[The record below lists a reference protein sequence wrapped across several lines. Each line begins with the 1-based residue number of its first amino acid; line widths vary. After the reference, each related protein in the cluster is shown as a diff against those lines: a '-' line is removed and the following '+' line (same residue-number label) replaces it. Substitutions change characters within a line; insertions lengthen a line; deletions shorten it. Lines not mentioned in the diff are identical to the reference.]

1 MPRKIRAV
9 FFDAGNTLVYPQL
22 EQIAAGLTAK
32 GHPSTVEDFH
42 ASDRIGKARFDEWL
56 WPQLRDGK
64 VPRQVDPYYWTEY
77 LKALIARLN
86 VPESAR
92 DEVVN
97 WLVGRFKDITLWSKV
112 YDDTEPFLESLRRR
126 GYYLGVISNS
136 IGTMEQQ
143 LVRVGLAPH
152 FETILDSAI
161 VGVEKPHPEIFQ
173 IALSRA
179 GVAASEAVF
188 VGDTY
193 PTDIGGARLAGLTG
207 VLIDRVRAYPN
218 ADCPRIETLSALDAI
233 LTDLLQ

>member
-1 MPRKIRAV
+1 
-9 FFDAGNTLVYPQL
+9 
-22 EQIAAGLTAK
+22 
-32 GHPSTVEDFH
+32 
-42 ASDRIGKARFDEWL
+42 
-56 WPQLRDGK
+56 
-64 VPRQVDPYYWTEY
+64 
-77 LKALIARLN
+77 
-86 VPESAR
+86 
-92 DEVVN
+92 
-97 WLVGRFKDITLWSKV
+97 VGRFKDITLWSKV
-112 YDDTEPFLESLRRR
+112 YDDTVPLLESLRRR

-179 GVAASEAVF
+179 GVAAAEAVF

-207 VLIDRVRAYPN
+207 VLIDRVRAYPS
-218 ADCPRIETLSALDAI
+218 ADCPRIETLSALDPI
-233 LTDLLQ
+233 LESLSK